1 MNITMDQIEIVLNRV
16 KHAAEVVRPEVE
28 KDMAK
33 KAGVTVEELRKVLET
48 DLEKKEIIDQ
58 MAIML
63 AMELLK
69 K

>member
-1 MNITMDQIEIVLNRV
+1 MNQIEAVLNEVKRV
-16 KHAAEVVRPEVE
+16 AEVVRPEVE
-28 KDMAK
+28 KEMAK

-58 MAIML
+58 MAVQL
-63 AMELLK
+63 AMELMK

>member
-33 KAGVTVEELRKVLET
+33 KAGVTVEELRMFLET

-58 MAIML
+58 MAVQL

>member
-33 KAGVTVEELRKVLET
+33 KAGVTVEELRMVLET

>member
-1 MNITMDQIEIVLNRV
+1 MNITLDQIEIVLNRV

-33 KAGVTVEELRKVLET
+33 KAGVTVEELRMVLET